1 MERQIYYMMADT
13 QKRMT
18 SAGMDEKN
26 AMELSFKMHDK
37 FKDDAVKIVK
47 SFLLLKKIAEKESFI
62 VEESDIE
69 KHIQELAVK
78 YGRDY
83 ELLKKTYENE
93 ERKDNL
99 KIELIQ
105 KKVFD
110 FIEQNANIKVVEKN
124 GMDVEVK

>member
-1 MERQIYYMMADT
+1 MMADT

-26 AMELSFKMHDK
+26 AIELSFKMHDK

-62 VEESDIE
+62 VEETDIE
-69 KHIQELAVK
+69 KYIQELAVLH
-78 YGRDY
+78 GRDY
-83 ELLKKTYENE
+83 ESLRTMYDNE

-99 KIELIQ
+99 KIELMQ

-110 FIEQNANIKVVEKN
+110 FIEQKANIKVVEKN
-124 GMDVEVK
+124 GVDVEVK

>member
-1 MERQIYYMMADT
+1 
-13 QKRMT
+13 
-18 SAGMDEKN
+18 
-26 AMELSFKMHDK
+26 MHDK

-47 SFLLLKKIAEKESFI
+47 SFLLLKKIGEKESFTI
-62 VEESDIE
+62 EENDIE
-69 KHIQELAVK
+69 KYIQELAVQ

-83 ELLKKTYENE
+83 EPLRKIYDNE

-110 FIEQNANIKVVEKN
+110 FIEQNANIKTVEKN
-124 GMDVEVK
+124 GMDVEVKK

>member
-1 MERQIYYMMADT
+1 MMADT

-37 FKDDAVKIVK
+37 FKDDAAKVVK

-62 VEESDIE
+62 TEENDINKYIQKLAD
-69 KHIQELAVK
+69 KH
-78 YGRDY
+78 GRDY
-83 ELLKKTYENE
+83 ELLKKSYENE

-99 KIELIQ
+99 KVELIQ

-110 FIEQNANIKVVEKN
+110 FIEQNADIKVVEKN
-124 GMDVEVK
+124 GMDLEVK

>member
-1 MERQIYYMMADT
+1 
-13 QKRMT
+13 
-18 SAGMDEKN
+18 
-26 AMELSFKMHDK
+26 MHDK

-62 VEESDIE
+62 VEENDIE
-69 KHIQELAVK
+69 KYIQELAAQ

-83 ELLKKTYENE
+83 ESLRTMYDNE

-99 KIELIQ
+99 KIELMQ

-110 FIEQNANIKVVEKN
+110 FIELNANIKVVEKN
-124 GMDVEVK
+124 GVDVEVK